1 LARVVDAGAKAGQG
15 PFDTKLTSGLSSSKS
30 VHGTP
35 VMAAGVMDRVD
46 LLIPMI
52 KAFLDKP
59 TAEA

>member
-1 LARVVDAGAKAGQG
+1 
-15 PFDTKLTSGLSSSKS
+15 
-30 VHGTP
+30 
-35 VMAAGVMDRVD
+35 MAAGVMDRVD

>member
-1 LARVVDAGAKAGQG
+1 
-15 PFDTKLTSGLSSSKS
+15 
-30 VHGTP
+30 
-35 VMAAGVMDRVD
+35 MAAGVMDRVG